1 MVRKM
6 IEILSGLVAFLV
18 LMFGIEKYK
27 NAVDKKVAAEKEV
40 AREAEVQRVKDKATA
55 ALVRGVT
62 NEQASTD
69 PRTHDFK

>member
-1 MVRKM
+1 M

-18 LMFGIEKYK
+18 LMFGIEKYRS
-27 NAVDKKVAAEKEV
+27 VSDKKVAAEKEV
-40 AREAEVQRVKDKATA
+40 VRSLEAARIKDRAVA
-55 ALVRGVT
+55 ALVQGVT